1 MNNVSNLEEL
11 QKLIPQ
17 LNDGKNFINN
27 VEFYKN
33 TSIKTN
39 HCQGADERLQI
50 VKLIFED
57 GVVVELTNYFDY
69 NGYLIDNK
77 EEIFKRFKINLE
89 NNQINPEILK
99 GQLSDYDYGI
109 NWIIKLK

>member
-1 MNNVSNLEEL
+1 MLPY
-11 QKLIPQ
+11 IPALKRQ
-17 LNDGKNFINN
+17 GFTAILD
-27 VEFYKN
+27 KN

-77 EEIFKRFKINLE
+77 EEIFKRFKINFKKDLSPE
-89 NNQINPEILK
+89 NLN
-99 GQLSDYDYGI
+99 GQLSDSDYGI
-109 NWIIKLK
+109 NWVIKLK

>member
-77 EEIFKRFKINLE
+77 EEIFKRFKINFKKDLSPE
-89 NNQINPEILK
+89 NLN
-99 GQLSDYDYGI
+99 GQLSDYGI